1 MKKTK
6 LSTAAFGTIL
16 GIAGIEHGVG
26 EILQGNKIAGNLFI
40 KSWPDNRL
48 YDILAGEPAF
58 TILTELPIYITGI
71 IAIIVSSLIIVWAV
85 FFLERKYGKFIFTGL
100 ILSQF
105 LFGGGMAGPVLMGI
119 LLSWV
124 SFKIDS
130 KKQLFKNNK
139 QIWKILKAMWKYVF
153 PISIVCWFSLWPGLV
168 LIGAADFYPTASTVY
183 ILSALS
189 LITFVLSIIS
199 ALACDNLKK

>member
-130 KKQLFKNNK
+130 KKQLFKKN
-139 QIWKILKAMWKYVF
+139 IPILKILKAMWKYVF